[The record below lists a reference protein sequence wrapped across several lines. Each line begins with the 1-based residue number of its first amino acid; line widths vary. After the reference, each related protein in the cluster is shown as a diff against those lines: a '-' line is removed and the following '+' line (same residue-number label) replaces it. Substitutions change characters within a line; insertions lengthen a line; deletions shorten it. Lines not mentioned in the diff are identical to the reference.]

1 MNERSAFICLNLI
14 PGVGPLKVSKMIEC
28 FGSAAAIFDQGYKAL
43 RSVEGIGEKLANLIL
58 QGPAKYKPFEEESLA
73 EQAGVTIIS
82 RACSQYPQ
90 LLLNIVDPPLVLYV
104 RGQPGVLQHGN
115 NTLAMVGSRRP
126 SNYGVHMAQALTE
139 SAVAAQWLT
148 VSGLAIGIDTVVHR
162 STVEA
167 NSATIAVL
175 GSGLGRLYPQE
186 NIELARAICEKGA
199 VISEFPMTYPPDRRS
214 FPMRNRII
222 SGLSCGTVVVEAG
235 LKSGSLIT
243 AGQALEQG
251 RAVFA
256 IPGPVDRPHSRGCHS
271 LIRDGAVLVE
281 SFADILDEFNNTSL
295 FDLAAKSE
303 IDKKCASAC
312 TVSLQLT
319 ESEEKILQFLSQ
331 GDASVD
337 TIVEELEMAIGITF
351 ATLIEM
357 ETKRLV
363 KPLPGKRYTLWS

>member
-1 MNERSAFICLNLI
+1 MNEHSAYICLNLI
-14 PGVGPLKVSKMIEC
+14 SGIGPLRVKRLIEC
-28 FGSAAAIFDQGYKAL
+28 FSSAAAIFEQKYKDL
-43 RSVEGIGEKLANLIL
+43 RSVEGIGEKLARQVLK
-58 QGPAKYKPFEEESLA
+58 GPELYNPEEEMGLA
-73 EQAGVTIIS
+73 QQAGVQIIS
-82 RACSQYPQ
+82 QVCPQYPQ

-104 RGQPGVLQHGN
+104 RGQVGVLQHGN

-126 SNYGVHMAQALTE
+126 TNYGVHMARSLTE
-139 SAVAAQWLT
+139 SAVAAQWIT
-148 VSGLAIGIDTVVHR
+148 ISGLAIGIATVVHHA
-162 STVEA
+162 TVEA
-167 NSATIAVL
+167 HSATIAVL
-175 GSGLGRLYPQE
+175 GGGWGRLYPQE
-186 NIELARAICEKGA
+186 NLELARRICEKGA
-199 VISEFPMTYPPDRRS
+199 VISEFPMGYPPDRRS

-222 SGLSCGTVVVEAG
+222 SGMSCGTLVVEAG
-235 LKSGSLIT
+235 LKSGTLIT

-281 SFADILDEFNNTSL
+281 NFGDIINEFNNTSL
-295 FDLAAKSE
+295 FDLPLISE
-303 IDKKCASAC
+303 IDKKSDS
-312 TVSLQLT
+312 VSRRSLQLSK
-319 ESEEKILQFLSQ
+319 SEEKILEFLSQ

-337 TIVEELEMAIGITF
+337 TIVEELEMAIGMTF